1 MKPTQSI
8 LALSATAFAASLVSC
23 ANISHA
29 VVYQHSNFGLNVG
42 TNPATQNVH
51 VRVGIRNEFAI
62 ITPKIKAEDG
72 TKKAASSYVATRFRV
87 HDIYSVPEVAEIVAT
102 GKAATDIGA
111 SKGSAAFLGE

>member
-1 MKPTQSI
+1 MKIPQLL
-8 LALSATAFAASLVSC
+8 LALGTSSLAASLVSC

-62 ITPKIKAEDG
+62 ITPKVMD
-72 TKKAASSYVATRFRV
+72 
-87 HDIYSVPEVAEIVAT
+87 
-102 GKAATDIGA
+102 
-111 SKGSAAFLGE
+111 